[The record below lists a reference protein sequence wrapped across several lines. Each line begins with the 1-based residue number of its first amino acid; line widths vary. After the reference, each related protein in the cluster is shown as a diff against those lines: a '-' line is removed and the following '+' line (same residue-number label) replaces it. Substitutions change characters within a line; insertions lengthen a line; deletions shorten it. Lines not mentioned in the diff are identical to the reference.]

1 MGFRN
6 TARNAEL
13 LARIWARIGSVD
25 DKSTVYASQGDQYY
39 TNEVLMEEGLV
50 GEQNIL
56 DNLSINTPPHLA
68 SEDSLLVHF
77 INLGEPYR
85 SVYMAAMDA
94 RSQRIR

>member
-1 MGFRN
+1 
-6 TARNAEL
+6 
-13 LARIWARIGSVD
+13 
-25 DKSTVYASQGDQYY
+25 
-39 TNEVLMEEGLV
+39 MEEGLV
-50 GEQNIL
+50 GEQYIL

-68 SEDSLLVHF
+68 SEDTLLVHF